1 MKLLI
6 INPGSTSTKLAL
18 YDGAEKLVQES
29 LDHDAAE
36 LQQYHTIAEQVPM
49 RLSVIRSFME
59 RNGIDENELAAVI
72 GRGGLVFGL
81 RTGGYIVDDELCR
94 ALVDDEL
101 SQPHASNLGGLLA
114 RELAQ
119 PLGIPAYIYDAVT
132 SGELTDIAK
141 ITGYAEI
148 ERQSFCHVL
157 NSRAMAIRY
166 AKQQGRNYKDMNLIV
181 VHMGGGVSASV
192 HKHGEIVDSV
202 GDDDGQFSPERAGCA
217 PALSMIKLC
226 YSGKYSYEEMRRKI
240 RGRGGMYAHLGVS
253 DCRVIE
259 QMINDGDEHAALIL
273 DAQAYQIAKTIGLL
287 SIVLKGECDAIIL
300 TGGLAYS
307 ELLTGKIKDY
317 VGFIAPVCVLA
328 GETEMEALA
337 LGGVRMLTGEE
348 QPNVYHASDGKG
360 KNKRSPKASFSLEQ
374 RNPRYASFLNT
385 ASVRRRSSAKR
396 TCMTIL

>member
-59 RNGIDENELAAVI
+59 RNGIDQKELAAVI

-157 NSRAMAIRY
+157 NSRAMSNNINSPTINIETEILFDKLWNAD
-166 AKQQGRNYKDMNLIV
+166 ADV
-181 VHMGGGVSASV
+181 AS
-192 HKHGEIVDSV
+192 I
-202 GDDDGQFSPERAGCA
+202 
-217 PALSMIKLC
+217 
-226 YSGKYSYEEMRRKI
+226 
-240 RGRGGMYAHLGVS
+240 LG
-253 DCRVIE
+253 
-259 QMINDGDEHAALIL
+259 
-273 DAQAYQIAKTIGLL
+273 QIAT
-287 SIVLKGECDAIIL
+287 
-300 TGGLAYS
+300 
-307 ELLTGKIKDY
+307 
-317 VGFIAPVCVLA
+317 
-328 GETEMEALA
+328 
-337 LGGVRMLTGEE
+337 
-348 QPNVYHASDGKG
+348 VY
-360 KNKRSPKASFSLEQ
+360 
-374 RNPRYASFLNT
+374 RNNLQ
-385 ASVRRRSSAKR
+385 
-396 TCMTIL
+396 

>member
-29 LDHDAAE
+29 LDHDTAE

-59 RNGIDENELAAVI
+59 RNGIDEKELAAVI

-81 RTGGYIVDDELCR
+81 RTGGYIVDDELCH
-94 ALVDDEL
+94 ALVDDAL

-166 AKQQGRNYKDMNLIV
+166 AKQQGRNYRDMNLIV

-287 SIVLKGECDAIIL
+287 SIVLKGDCDAIIL

-360 KNKRSPKASFSLEQ
+360 KNK
-374 RNPRYASFLNT
+374 
-385 ASVRRRSSAKR
+385 
-396 TCMTIL
+396 

>member
-59 RNGIDENELAAVI
+59 RNGIDQKELAAVI

-181 VHMGGGVSASV
+181 
-192 HKHGEIVDSV
+192 DSV

-226 YSGKYSYEEMRRKI
+226 YSGKYTYEEMRRKI

-259 QMINDGDEHAALIL
+259 QMIKDGDEHAALIL

-287 SIVLKGECDAIIL
+287 SIVLKGDCDAIIL

-360 KNKRSPKASFSLEQ
+360 KNK
-374 RNPRYASFLNT
+374 
-385 ASVRRRSSAKR
+385 
-396 TCMTIL
+396 

>member
-59 RNGIDENELAAVI
+59 RNGIDEKELAAVI
-72 GRGGLVFGL
+72 
-81 RTGGYIVDDELCR
+81 
-94 ALVDDEL
+94 
-101 SQPHASNLGGLLA
+101 
-114 RELAQ
+114 
-119 PLGIPAYIYDAVT
+119 
-132 SGELTDIAK
+132 
-141 ITGYAEI
+141 
-148 ERQSFCHVL
+148 
-157 NSRAMAIRY
+157 
-166 AKQQGRNYKDMNLIV
+166 
-181 VHMGGGVSASV
+181 
-192 HKHGEIVDSV
+192 
-202 GDDDGQFSPERAGCA
+202 
-217 PALSMIKLC
+217 
-226 YSGKYSYEEMRRKI
+226 
-240 RGRGGMYAHLGVS
+240 GRGGMYAHLGVS

-287 SIVLKGECDAIIL
+287 SIVLKGDCDAIIL

-360 KNKRSPKASFSLEQ
+360 KNK
-374 RNPRYASFLNT
+374 
-385 ASVRRRSSAKR
+385 
-396 TCMTIL
+396 